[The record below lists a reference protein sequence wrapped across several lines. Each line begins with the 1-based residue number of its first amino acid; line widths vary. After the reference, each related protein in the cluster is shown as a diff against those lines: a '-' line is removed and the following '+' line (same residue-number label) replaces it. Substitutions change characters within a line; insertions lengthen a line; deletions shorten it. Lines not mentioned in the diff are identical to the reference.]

1 MEIIESQEKR
11 IEAVL
16 NMNGLNF
23 EQRTNIYN
31 WIHMALHEAYKQG
44 FQEAWTEAERA
55 RREIAIQEAY
65 GSE

>member
-11 IEAVL
+11 IEAIL

-23 EQRTNIYN
+23 EQRTNIHN

-44 FQEAWTEAERA
+44 YQEAWTEAENA
-55 RREIAIQEAY
+55 RREIAAQEAY
-65 GSE
+65 G